1 MAHQTISQ
9 NQINI
14 VLETIL
20 TNSNVV
26 DHIGV
31 KTDEKGTLNYL
42 LDEVEKKISR
52 GKGLARIAL
61 GSTQRVKATL
71 FILKSK

>member
-52 GKGLARIAL
+52 GKEAYKL
-61 GSTQRVKATL
+61 
-71 FILKSK
+71 